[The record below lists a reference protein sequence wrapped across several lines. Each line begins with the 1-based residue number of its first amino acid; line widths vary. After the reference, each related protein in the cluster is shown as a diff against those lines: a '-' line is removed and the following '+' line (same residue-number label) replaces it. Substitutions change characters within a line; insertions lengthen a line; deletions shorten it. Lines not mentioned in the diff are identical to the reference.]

1 MDQVFRS
8 NYRIGQHSPHL
19 GDQEG
24 DELAFAVEDLVRAD
38 KEEIRDALLK
48 QLIEQDDYWPPDG
61 GEAFYDET
69 ECYLRSELGNYHHS
83 ELWRSFCESI
93 LHRQRFF
100 NSEAIELLSEIF
112 REIHLQRDNAS
123 ECPVYEL
130 VPRGPDSIFTR
141 ARIATSE
148 QEALNIR
155 RNPSRELSSPPARKR
170 RPGRMNSAGIA
181 TFYAAFGADTCVA
194 ELRPA
199 VGASVVTAEFELTRP
214 IYVLDTT
221 RFQRPIKT
229 MSLFAKDYIRRVQQ
243 WLFMQNFMREIS
255 QPVSPA
261 DEYLDYI
268 PTQAVAEYFRYHH
281 EFKKGD
287 GVARIEAII
296 YQSAQIDGGRN
307 IVLLG
312 DAAEVRPTNP
322 SPERKSR
329 HAGVDDLLPT
339 SMANFLQDRWS
350 APNAGLQIIE
360 DSLKA
365 YSVGSARYAII
376 EQVDADSLDF

>member
-1 MDQVFRS
+1 
-8 NYRIGQHSPHL
+8 
-19 GDQEG
+19 
-24 DELAFAVEDLVRAD
+24 
-38 KEEIRDALLK
+38 
-48 QLIEQDDYWPPDG
+48 
-61 GEAFYDET
+61 
-69 ECYLRSELGNYHHS
+69 
-83 ELWRSFCESI
+83 
-93 LHRQRFF
+93 
-100 NSEAIELLSEIF
+100 
-112 REIHLQRDNAS
+112 
-123 ECPVYEL
+123 
-130 VPRGPDSIFTR
+130 
-141 ARIATSE
+141 
-148 QEALNIR
+148 
-155 RNPSRELSSPPARKR
+155 
-170 RPGRMNSAGIA
+170 
-181 TFYAAFGADTCVA
+181 
-194 ELRPA
+194 
-199 VGASVVTAEFELTRP
+199 
-214 IYVLDTT
+214 
-221 RFQRPIKT
+221 
-229 MSLFAKDYIRRVQQ
+229 
-243 WLFMQNFMREIS
+243 MQNFMREIS